1 MKTLVCLASLGLLL
15 FHPSSPALA
24 QSKNPWLH
32 LEVHE
37 NNADPA
43 LVKVNLPISMV
54 DVALNVVKD
63 ENLENGRLKLDT
75 HDISVAEMKQL
86 WSELKK
92 AGDAEFV
99 TVEKKT
105 ESVRIAR
112 QGKFLLVKVTESTK
126 KGSKVDIK
134 VPLEVVDALLSGPG
148 EELNIKAALAAMQQK
163 GTGEILTVNDNQTQ
177 VRIWID

>member
-1 MKTLVCLASLGLLL
+1 MKTLGCWVSLGLLL
-15 FHPSSPALA
+15 FNLGSPGLA
-24 QSKNPWLH
+24 QNKNPWLH

-37 NNADPA
+37 NNADPS

-63 ENLENGRLKLDT
+63 ENLKSGRMKLDT
-75 HDISVAEMKQL
+75 HDISVADMKQL
-86 WSELKK
+86 WSELRK
-92 AGDAEFV
+92 AGNAEFV

-112 QGKFLLVKVTESTK
+112 QGNFLLVKVTESK
-126 KGSKVDIK
+126 PKGSKVDIK

-163 GTGEILTVNDNQTQ
+163 GTGDILVVNDHQTQ
-177 VRIWID
+177 VRLWID

>member
-1 MKTLVCLASLGLLL
+1 MKTLACLVSAGLLFFDL
-15 FHPSSPALA
+15 GSPALA
-24 QSKNPWLH
+24 QNKNPWLH
-32 LEVHE
+32 LEVQE
-37 NNADPA
+37 SNADPT

-63 ENLENGRLKLDT
+63 ENLKRGRLKLDT

-92 AGDAEFV
+92 AGNAEFL

-112 QGKFLLVKVTESTK
+112 QGNLLLIKVIESK
-126 KGSKVDIK
+126 RQGSKVDIK
-134 VPLEVVDALLSGPG
+134 VPLDVVDALLSGPG

-163 GTGEILTVNDNQTQ
+163 GSGDILTVNDHQTQ
-177 VRIWID
+177 VRLWID

>member
-1 MKTLVCLASLGLLL
+1 MRKLACIVSLGLLL
-15 FHPSSPALA
+15 FNLGSPALA
-24 QSKNPWLH
+24 QNKNPWLH
-32 LEVHE
+32 LEVQE
-37 NNADPA
+37 NNADPT

-63 ENLENGRLKLDT
+63 ENLKSGRLKLDT
-75 HDISVAEMKQL
+75 HDISVADMKQL
-86 WSELKK
+86 WSELRK
-92 AGDAEFV
+92 AGNAEFV

-112 QGKFLLVKVTESTK
+112 QGNFLLVKVTESK
-126 KGSKVDIK
+126 PKGSKVDIK

-163 GTGEILTVNDNQTQ
+163 GTGDILVVNDHQTQ
-177 VRIWID
+177 VRLWID